1 MLASYSHMYNHA
13 LQRGAANSRGV
24 ALTVPLAFA
33 LAHAL
38 ALTAL
43 ALGRPP
49 CPQNFASVPPNLEV
63 VEEIGSP
70 PDKAHV
76 LPVVPGAGPP
86 LADRPGHCEW
96 IFNSPSV

>member
-1 MLASYSHMYNHA
+1 MLASYLHMYNHA

-24 ALTVPLAFA
+24 ALRVPLALA
-33 LAHAL
+33 LALAL

-43 ALGRPP
+43 ARGPP
-49 CPQNFASVPPNLEV
+49 RCPQHFATVAPNLGFV
-63 VEEIGSP
+63 DEIGSP

-76 LPVVPGAGPP
+76 VPVVPGAGPP